1 MPGINITMSNIQ
13 TPKEQ
18 DGSFTDFRLFKEKH
32 IGFDHDWFVDIINL
46 IFVSTKRSFSFLC
59 CFRGM
64 AQAAQ

>member
-1 MPGINITMSNIQ
+1 MVLLQIL
-13 TPKEQ
+13 
-18 DGSFTDFRLFKEKH
+18 GSLKRN

-46 IFVSTKRSFSFLC
+46 IFVSTKQSFSFLC